1 MRRNLLFTKKFILF
15 TVLLLLLGLAAC
27 GPSDPPPPTN
37 TPEPAAAPPQQTET
51 DATDEVARPPVI
63 TADGEMQWN
72 APPPMIIDPNTV
84 YLATFR
90 TEKGDIVV
98 ELFADRAPVTVN
110 NLVFLAR
117 EGFYDGTIFHR
128 VLEGFMAQGGDPTG
142 TGMGGPG
149 YRFADEIVSN
159 LTFDE
164 AGLLAMANSGPA
176 TNGSQFFITFEP
188 TPWLD
193 GRHTIFG
200 KVVEGMDVLMS
211 LTRRDPQMD
220 PNAPADVLETVIIE
234 EIAQSFLPP
243 PLPTPVPRIPALV
256 DDRPLADIP
265 FLQRENLF
273 DRPPAMTID
282 PNGAYQATIVTNQG
296 VIVIEL
302 DAANAAEAVNNFY
315 VLANLGYFDQFP
327 VVYTEPD
334 FFVLTG
340 SPAGNPASDVGYALP
355 DEPSGEVV
363 MGGVGYFLNANTGA
377 TSGSQFFILL
387 GDRPDMAGYFTMFG
401 RVIEGMEIAQALT
414 MDDIIERI
422 DVERV
427 D

>member
-1 MRRNLLFTKKFILF
+1 LFTKKFILF
-15 TVLLLLLGLAAC
+15 AVLLMLLGLVAC
-27 GPSDPPPPTN
+27 GPSEVPSSTNTPPPTVV
-37 TPEPAAAPPQQTET
+37 TPPSQT
-51 DATDEVARPPVI
+51 DDVNGNGAVVPPVVSGN
-63 TADGEMQWN
+63 GETQWD
-72 APPPMIIDPNTV
+72 APPPMLIDPNAI

-98 ELFADRAPVTVN
+98 ELFANRAPMTVN

-220 PNAPADVLETVIIE
+220 PNAPADLLETVIIE

-243 PLPTPVPRIPALV
+243 PPPTPVPRMPAML
-256 DDRPLADIP
+256 DGRPLADIP
-265 FLQRENLF
+265 FFQKEDMF
-273 DRPPAMTID
+273 DRPPAMIID
-282 PNGAYQATIVTNQG
+282 PDAAYQATITTSKG
-296 VIVIEL
+296 VIVVEL
-302 DAANAAEAVNNFY
+302 SVQDAPESVNNFY
-315 VLANLGYFDQFP
+315 ILANLGYFDNFP
-327 VVYTEPD
+327 IIYTEPD
-334 FFVLTG
+334 LFVLTG
-340 SPAGNPASDVGYALP
+340 SPAGNPASDIGYALP
-355 DEPSGEVV
+355 DEPSEDAVLGA
-363 MGGVGYFLNANTGA
+363 VGYFLNPNTGA

-387 GDRPDMAGYFTMFG
+387 SNRPDMEGYFNIFG
-401 RVIEGMEIAQALT
+401 RVVAGQDVARALT
-414 MDDIIERI
+414 IDDQIERI